1 MPQLEVGEGIKINY
15 EVHGQ
20 GEPVLFLGGIM
31 MNTVSWA
38 AFVPTLSR
46 KFKLILMDFRD
57 QGQSSKMAGPYKI
70 DIHVGDVLKLLDAL
84 AIQKVHLMGVSYG
97 GDVALLFSLKHQDRL
112 KSLMLPNTTSFI
124 PNHLK
129 VIGKS
134 WEIAAELND
143 GEKFF
148 QLSTPIIYSGAFYD
162 KHMDFLLQ
170 RQAMFKAL
178 LTKEWFEGF
187 LRLSQSIQEYNVSP
201 EQLKTIKVPTLL
213 IGADKDLITPIELQ
227 RILLNN
233 MPNCEFV
240 IIPDAGHGAFL
251 EKMNEFM
258 TIIMGFAI
266 KHS

>member
-1 MPQLEVGEGIKINY
+1 MPQLEAGEGIKINY
-15 EVHGQ
+15 EVYGQ

-31 MNTVSWA
+31 MNTASWA
-38 AFVPTLSR
+38 AFVPTLSQ

-57 QGQSSKMAGPYKI
+57 HGQSSKMKEPYKI
-70 DIHVGDVLKLLDAL
+70 DIHVGDVVKLLDAL
-84 AIQKVHLMGVSYG
+84 NIPKVHLMGLSYG
-97 GDVALLFSLKHQDRL
+97 GDVALLFTLKHQDRL
-112 KSLMLPNTTSFI
+112 KSLMLPNTTSII

-134 WEIAAELND
+134 WEVAAELND

-148 QLSTPIIYSGAFYD
+148 QLSTPIIYSGPFYD
-162 KHMDFLLQ
+162 KYMDFLMQ

-187 LRLSQSIQEYNVSP
+187 TRLSQSIQEYHVTP

-213 IGADKDLITPIELQ
+213 IGADKDVITPIELQ

-233 MPNCEFV
+233 IDGSEFV

-258 TIIMGFAI
+258 TVILGFVV

>member
-1 MPQLEVGEGIKINY
+1 MPHLDAGDGIKIYY
-15 EVHGQ
+15 EVYGQ
-20 GEPVLFLGGIM
+20 GEPVLFLSGIM

-38 AFVPTLSR
+38 AFVPTLSQR
-46 KFKLILMDFRD
+46 FKLILMDFRD
-57 QGQSSKMAGPYKI
+57 QGQSSKMQGNYKI
-70 DIHVGDVLKLLDAL
+70 DLHVGDVLKLLDSL

-97 GDVALLFSLKHQDRL
+97 GDVALLFALKHPDRL
-112 KSLMLPNTTSFI
+112 KTLMLPNTTSFI

-134 WEIAAELND
+134 WEVAAELND

-148 QLSTPIIYSGAFYD
+148 QLATPVIYSGTFYA
-162 KHMDFLLQ
+162 KYLEILMQ

-178 LTKEWFEGF
+178 LTREWFEGF
-187 LRLSQSIQEYNVSP
+187 IRLSQSIQEYNITP
-201 EQLKTIKVPTLL
+201 EQLRSIKIPTLL
-213 IGADKDLITPIELQ
+213 IGADKDIITPIELQ
-227 RILLNN
+227 RILLDNIAGS
-233 MPNCEFV
+233 EFV

-258 TIIMGFAI
+258 TIILGFVI

>member
-1 MPQLEVGEGIKINY
+1 MPQLDVGDGIKINY
-15 EVHGQ
+15 EVYGE

-31 MNTVSWA
+31 MNTASWA
-38 AFVPTLSR
+38 AFVPTLSK

-57 QGQSSKMAGPYKI
+57 QGQSSKMTGPYKI

-84 AIQKVHLMGVSYG
+84 SIQKVHLMGVSYG
-97 GDVALLFSLKHQDRL
+97 GDVSLLFAPKHQDRL
-112 KSLMLPNTTSFI
+112 KTLMLPNTTSFI
-124 PNHLK
+124 PNHLR

-134 WEIAAELND
+134 WDVAAQLND

-148 QLSTPIIYSGAFYD
+148 QLSTPIIYSGPFYE
-162 KHMDFLLQ
+162 KYMDFLLQ
-170 RQAMFKAL
+170 RQAMFKTM

-187 LRLSQSIQEYNVSP
+187 TRLSQSIQEYNVTP
-201 EQLKTIKVPTLL
+201 EQLRTIKVPTLL
-213 IGADKDLITPIELQ
+213 IGADKDIITPIEFQ
-227 RILLNN
+227 RILLDNIEGS
-233 MPNCEFV
+233 EFV

-258 TIIMGFAI
+258 TIILGFVV

>member
-1 MPQLEVGEGIKINY
+1 
-15 EVHGQ
+15 
-20 GEPVLFLGGIM
+20 
-31 MNTVSWA
+31 
-38 AFVPTLSR
+38 
-46 KFKLILMDFRD
+46 MDFRD
-57 QGQSSKMAGPYKI
+57 QGQSSKMKEPYKI
-70 DIHVGDVLKLLDAL
+70 DIHVGDVVKLLDAL
-84 AIQKVHLMGVSYG
+84 NIPKVHLMGLSYG
-97 GDVALLFSLKHQDRL
+97 GDVALLFTLKHQDRL
-112 KSLMLPNTTSFI
+112 KSLMLPNTTSII

-134 WEIAAELND
+134 WEVAAELND

-148 QLSTPIIYSGAFYD
+148 QLSTPIIYSGPFYD
-162 KHMDFLLQ
+162 KYMDFLMQ

-187 LRLSQSIQEYNVSP
+187 TRLSQSIQEYHVTP

-213 IGADKDLITPIELQ
+213 IGADKDVITPIELQ

-233 MPNCEFV
+233 IDGSEFV

-258 TIIMGFAI
+258 TVILGFVV

>member
-1 MPQLEVGEGIKINY
+1 MPQLDVGDGIKINY
-15 EVHGQ
+15 EVYGE

-31 MNTVSWA
+31 MNTASWA
-38 AFVPTLSR
+38 AFVPTLSK

-57 QGQSSKMAGPYKI
+57 QGQSSKMTGPYKI

-84 AIQKVHLMGVSYG
+84 SIQKVHLMGVSYG
-97 GDVALLFSLKHQDRL
+97 GDVSLLFAPKHQDRL
-112 KSLMLPNTTSFI
+112 KTLMLPNTTSFI
-124 PNHLK
+124 PNHLR

-134 WEIAAELND
+134 WEVAAQLND

-148 QLSTPIIYSGAFYD
+148 QLSTPIIYSGPFYE
-162 KHMDFLLQ
+162 KYMDFLLQ
-170 RQAMFKAL
+170 RQAMFKTM

-187 LRLSQSIQEYNVSP
+187 TRLSQSIQEYNVTP
-201 EQLKTIKVPTLL
+201 EQLRTIKVPTLL
-213 IGADKDLITPIELQ
+213 IGADKDIITPIEFQ
-227 RILLNN
+227 RILLDNIEGS
-233 MPNCEFV
+233 EFV

-258 TIIMGFAI
+258 TIILGFVV

>member
-1 MPQLEVGEGIKINY
+1 MPQLEVGEGIRINY
-15 EVHGQ
+15 EVYGQ
-20 GEPVLFLGGIM
+20 GEPILFLGGIM

-38 AFVPTLSR
+38 TFVPTVSQ

-57 QGQSSKMAGPYKI
+57 QGQSSKMSAPYKI

-112 KSLMLPNTTSFI
+112 KSLMLPNTTNFI

-143 GEKFF
+143 GERFF

-162 KHMDFLLQ
+162 KYMDFLLQ
-170 RQAMFKAL
+170 RQAMFKTL

-213 IGADKDLITPIELQ
+213 IGADKDIITSIELQ

-233 MPNCEFV
+233 IPNCEFV

-251 EKMNEFM
+251 EKMHEFM
-258 TIIMGFAI
+258 TIIMGFAL

>member
-1 MPQLEVGEGIKINY
+1 MPQLEVGEGIRINY
-15 EVHGQ
+15 EVYGQ

-38 AFVPTLSR
+38 TFVPTLSR

-57 QGQSSKMAGPYKI
+57 QGKSSKMPGPYKI
-70 DIHVGDVLKLLDAL
+70 DIHVGDVLKLLDVL

-112 KSLMLPNTTSFI
+112 KSLMLPNTISVI

-134 WEIAAELND
+134 WEVAAGLND

-162 KHMDFLLQ
+162 KQMEFLLQ
-170 RQAMFKAL
+170 RQAMFKEL

-187 LRLSQSIQEYNVSP
+187 LRLSQSIRDYNVSP
-201 EQLKTIKVPTLL
+201 EQLKTIKAPTLL

-258 TIIMGFAI
+258 TIIMGFVL

>member
-1 MPQLEVGEGIKINY
+1 MPQLEVGEDIKINY
-15 EVHGQ
+15 EVYGQ

-38 AFVPTLSR
+38 TFVPTLSQ
-46 KFKLILMDFRD
+46 KFQLILMDFRD
-57 QGQSSKMAGPYKI
+57 QGQSSKMTGPYKI
-70 DIHVGDVLKLLDAL
+70 DIHVGDVIKLLDAL
-84 AIQKVHLMGVSYG
+84 NIQKVHMMGVSYG
-97 GDVALLFSLKHQDRL
+97 GDVALLFTLKHQDRL

-134 WEIAAELND
+134 WEVAAELND

-148 QLSTPIIYSGAFYD
+148 QLSTPIIYSGPFYD
-162 KHMDFLLQ
+162 KYMDFLLQ
-170 RQAMFKAL
+170 RQAMFKSL
-178 LTKEWFEGF
+178 LTREWFEGF
-187 LRLSQSIQEYNVSP
+187 TRLSQSIQEYYVTP

-213 IGADKDLITPIELQ
+213 IGADKDIITPIELQ
-227 RILLNN
+227 RILLDNIAGS
-233 MPNCEFV
+233 EFV

-258 TIIMGFAI
+258 TIILGFVI

>member
-1 MPQLEVGEGIKINY
+1 MPQLDVGEGIKINY
-15 EVHGQ
+15 EVYGQ

-38 AFVPTLSR
+38 TFVPALSR
-46 KFKLILMDFRD
+46 KFKLILLDFRD
-57 QGQSSKMAGPYKI
+57 QGQSSKMPGPYKI

-112 KSLMLPNTTSFI
+112 KSLMLPNTISFI

-162 KHMDFLLQ
+162 KYMDFLLQ

-178 LTKEWFEGF
+178 LTKEWFEAF
-187 LRLSQSIQEYNVSP
+187 LRLSQSIQEYYVSP
-201 EQLKTIKVPTLL
+201 EQLKTVKVPTLL
-213 IGADKDLITPIELQ
+213 IGADKDLITPVELQ

-258 TIIMGFAI
+258 TLIMGFAL

>member
-38 AFVPTLSR
+38 TFVPTLSQ

-57 QGQSSKMAGPYKI
+57 QGQSSKMPGPYKI

-84 AIQKVHLMGVSYG
+84 VIQKVHLMGVSYG
-97 GDVALLFSLKHQDRL
+97 GDVALLFALKHQDRL
-112 KSLMLPNTTSFI
+112 KSLMLPNTISVI

-162 KHMDFLLQ
+162 KYMDFLLQ

-187 LRLSQSIQEYNVSP
+187 LRLSQSIQEYYVSP

-233 MPNCEFV
+233 IPNCEFV

-258 TIIMGFAI
+258 TIIMGFAL